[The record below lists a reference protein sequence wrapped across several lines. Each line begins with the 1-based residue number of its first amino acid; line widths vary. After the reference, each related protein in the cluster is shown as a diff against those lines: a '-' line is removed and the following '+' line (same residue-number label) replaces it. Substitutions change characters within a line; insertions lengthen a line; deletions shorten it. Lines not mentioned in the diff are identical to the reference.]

1 MVVWLGSFLFH
12 RWQLCHHI
20 ARQHYHHPYYH
31 SNTQKNTHKRST
43 NLKLWWRAFFNI
55 PHLFPYSQICIYLF
69 FGANRLC
76 PYVRLKLF
84 IQEKKRKVVS
94 DRVKN
99 KNDELY
105 IPVTDDLWQFS
116 MVGFDGL
123 DMNIPSLFQR
133 RRIRVPTKLKFSNS
147 TRSLYFR
154 DRYEFHSLLTYI
166 RVDICTY
173 ILLFRWL
180 SLWMCPYRKLLPK
193 EYFIIIYEN
202 IFFSKIC
209 FVY

>member
-1 MVVWLGSFLFH
+1 MYSFILMCWSLTMMVVWLGSFLFH

-31 SNTQKNTHKRST
+31 SSTQKNTHKRST

-55 PHLFPYSQICIYLF
+55 PHFYFLILEFVFVCF

-84 IQEKKRKVVS
+84 FQEKKRKVVS
-94 DRVKN
+94 HRVKN

-123 DMNIPSLFQR
+123 DMNIPSLIQR

-147 TRSLYFR
+147 TR
-154 DRYEFHSLLTYI
+154 
-166 RVDICTY
+166 
-173 ILLFRWL
+173 
-180 SLWMCPYRKLLPK
+180 
-193 EYFIIIYEN
+193 
-202 IFFSKIC
+202 
-209 FVY
+209 

>member
-1 MVVWLGSFLFH
+1 MGIQQSFWGIRKGRIPQTICDIKENAGELFRILNQPQTRTLGVLEAERIYMVGSNPK
-12 RWQLCHHI
+12 WIIMAVGVKSVENC
-20 ARQHYHHPYYH
+20 
-31 SNTQKNTHKRST
+31 
-43 NLKLWWRAFFNI
+43 
-55 PHLFPYSQICIYLF
+55 
-69 FGANRLC
+69 
-76 PYVRLKLF
+76 
-84 IQEKKRKVVS
+84 S
-94 DRVKN
+94 D
-99 KNDELY
+99 
-105 IPVTDDLWQFS
+105 QS

-154 DRYEFHSLLTYI
+154 DRYEFRSLLTYI